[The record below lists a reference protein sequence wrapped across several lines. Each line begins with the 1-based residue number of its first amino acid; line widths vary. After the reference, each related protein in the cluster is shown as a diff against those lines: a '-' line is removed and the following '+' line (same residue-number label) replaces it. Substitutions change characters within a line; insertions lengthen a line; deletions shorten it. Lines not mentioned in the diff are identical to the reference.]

1 MSACVSVCVWY
12 QGDCAC
18 VGKTVRL
25 FHPPQ
30 SFSSVVGKIT
40 KKNWIK
46 QEKNLCVFQYYF
58 RLPGTGNSHWMKLNE
73 KQFKTWT
80 IDTSEFQIQCFGG
93 QWNIWTD
100 GVVKYY
106 VILSNRWDL
115 DIVIN
120 RIVYDLLEKKS
131 RDNSTANLVHARHE
145 WSRGVCSTTSF
156 LAVFWNRKKWSPGK
170 SWK

>member
-1 MSACVSVCVWY
+1 MFFNFIS
-12 QGDCAC
+12 D
-18 VGKTVRL
+18 
-25 FHPPQ
+25 
-30 SFSSVVGKIT
+30 
-40 KKNWIK
+40 
-46 QEKNLCVFQYYF
+46 

-115 DIVIN
+115 DIVIKQ
-120 RIVYDLLEKKS
+120 IVYDLLEKKS

-170 SWK
+170 NRRFTIGDNDCRFLHDAFQHCSMLRRAEPRS